1 MLCEI
6 GEESVEEAHRL
17 LTLLCFSS
25 RPLSVMEILEA
36 IAVDIHDLQRYDC
49 DRRLENSEDLLRIC
63 PGLIDIQA
71 KQPRDQNNKDDED
84 DSYSDDTA
92 ANGEMVR
99 IAHFSVQEYLMS
111 DQIKHGR
118 AARFM
123 MSSTIGHLQI
133 SKACLI
139 YLCNED
145 FLSRALTLDCIAQY
159 PLARFAAQYWHYH
172 CGQAN
177 IDVMAELGTWVQN
190 LLLVEHNFDRW
201 VRLHNAERAWKIH
214 VTYDEQ
220 AISHASYI
228 YYAALLGFGNILSSF
243 LSYPHADINAQG
255 GVYGN
260 ALQAASKGG
269 HEMVAQILMDAGAEV
284 NAQGGFYGNALQAAS
299 KGGHEKVAQMLMDAG
314 AEVNAQGG
322 VHGNALQAAS
332 KGGHEKVAQI
342 LMDAGAEVN
351 AQGGFYGNAL
361 QAASKGGHEKVAQM
375 LMDAGAEVNAQGGV
389 HGNALQAAS
398 KGGHEKVAQM
408 LMDAGPEDIESS
420 NIASSK

>member
-49 DRRLENSEDLLRIC
+49 DRRLETSEDLLRIC

-71 KQPRDQNNKDDED
+71 KQPRDQNDEDDED
-84 DSYSDDTA
+84 DSYCDDTA
-92 ANGEMVR
+92 ANDEMVR
-99 IAHFSVQEYLMS
+99 IAHFSVQEYLLS
-111 DQIKHGR
+111 DRIKHGR

-145 FLSRALTLDCIAQY
+145 FLSRALTSDCLVQY

-177 IDVMAELGTWVQN
+177 IDVMAELGTWVQD

-201 VRLHNAERAWKIH
+201 VRLHNAEPTSKIH

-220 AISHASYI
+220 TISHASYI

-243 LSYPHADINAQG
+243 LSYPHADVNAQG
-255 GVYGN
+255 GLYGN
-260 ALQAASKGG
+260 ALQAAS
-269 HEMVAQILMDAGAEV
+269 VR
-284 NAQGGFYGNALQAAS
+284 
-299 KGGHEKVAQMLMDAG
+299 
-314 AEVNAQGG
+314 
-322 VHGNALQAAS
+322 
-332 KGGHEKVAQI
+332 
-342 LMDAGAEVN
+342 
-351 AQGGFYGNAL
+351 
-361 QAASKGGHEKVAQM
+361 
-375 LMDAGAEVNAQGGV
+375 
-389 HGNALQAAS
+389 
-398 KGGHEKVAQM
+398 GHEKVAQM
-408 LMDAGPEDIESS
+408 LMDAGPEDIEISNESS

>member
-1 MLCEI
+1 MI
-6 GEESVEEAHRL
+6 
-17 LTLLCFSS
+17 
-25 RPLSVMEILEA
+25 EILEA

-63 PGLIDIQA
+63 PGLIDTQT
-71 KQPRDQNNKDDED
+71 KQPRDQNDEDDED
-84 DSYSDDTA
+84 DSYSDNTV
-92 ANGEMVR
+92 ANSEMVR
-99 IAHFSVQEYLMS
+99 IAHFSVQVYLLS
-111 DQIKHGR
+111 DRIKHGR

-145 FLSRALTLDCIAQY
+145 FLSRALTSDCIVQY

-177 IDVMAELGTWVQN
+177 IDVMAELGTWVQD

-243 LSYPHADINAQG
+243 LSYPHANINAQG
-255 GVYGN
+255 GYYGN
-260 ALQAASKGG
+260 VLQAAS
-269 HEMVAQILMDAGAEV
+269 LR
-284 NAQGGFYGNALQAAS
+284 
-299 KGGHEKVAQMLMDAG
+299 GHEKVVQMLMDAG

-322 VHGNALQAAS
+322 ECSNVLQAAS
-332 KGGHEKVAQI
+332 LRGHEKV
-342 LMDAGAEVN
+342 V
-351 AQGGFYGNAL
+351 
-361 QAASKGGHEKVAQM
+361 QM
-375 LMDAGAEVNAQGGV
+375 LMDAGAEVNAQGGECSNV
-389 HGNALQAAS
+389 LQAAS
-398 KGGHEKVAQM
+398 LRGHEKVVQM
-408 LMDAGPEDIESS
+408 LMDAGAEVNAQGGECSNVLQAASLGGHEKVVQMLMDARAEDIESSNESS
-420 NIASSK
+420 NIASSE